1 MSVRPVDDDGPSWLM
16 AERIAALRHHDEL
29 EIQARGGTCAR
40 CRTANRAKGTWAG
53 CVGACASVPGR
64 DFAYPPGH
72 SAADLAG
79 KGTQGGAIGA
89 PNGAQNGSEAPHI
102 TLPRSRGFLRVCHVQ
117 RGGKVISTGRDD
129 RIRTCDPHT
138 PSVMRY
144 QAALRPVTSGAGA
157 YRAAHRRWQG
167 GLRRVCSDLVMKR
180 DGMRCEDKARRL
192 PRACIAAR
200 RAHLKGEGQAA
211 AP

>member
-1 MSVRPVDDDGPSWLM
+1 M
-16 AERIAALRHHDEL
+16 AERIAALQLHDQPD
-29 EIQARGGTCAR
+29 IRARGGSCAR
-40 CRTANRAKGTWAG
+40 CGTTNRSKGAWAG
-53 CVGACASVPGR
+53 YVGACAEAPAR

-72 SAADLAG
+72 SAVVLAG
-79 KGTQGGAIGA
+79 KGAQGRTIEA
-89 PNGAQNGSEAPHI
+89 PNRAQNGSDATH
-102 TLPRSRGFLRVCHVQ
+102 TRTSSKSRILRVCHVQ

-167 GLRRVCSDLVMKR
+167 GLRRVCSVLVMKR
-180 DGMRCEDKARRL
+180 DGMRCEVKARRL